1 MGSGRP
7 SAAVLTCTPTPP
19 CMGAVNAS
27 MLGSF
32 ALFFLREWALQTTRA
47 RGVSVDCGGDGSA
60 LCALVDRGGVD
71 RSSADEGVPKERSE
85 SSSALLHTVMG
96 AAARKGK

>member
-1 MGSGRP
+1 
-7 SAAVLTCTPTPP
+7 
-19 CMGAVNAS
+19 MGAVNAS

-47 RGVSVDCGGDGSA
+47 RGVSVDCGGGDGSA

-71 RSSADEGVPKERSE
+71 RSSADDGVPTERSE

-96 AAARKGK
+96 AAARVPAIRDQ